1 MGKDHGVVNNER
13 VTVRNVAYRQ
23 LHSHL
28 TLHYWAYNTKRI
40 VPTYIDVVAW
50 KHAEKV
56 TQFSSSVTR
65 KWTNRFLVEPWTD
78 PFVFLSFLAS
88 LPLASST
95 PLSRV
100 FNRENSPTVLIR
112 INSKNSHF
120 ANFLRPPLSRNLE
133 PRTKISFSPRSKN
146 RENRKWGNTRTK
158 NNWKKWVEFIRK
170 RSFRKFYLRFTFRVP
185 RLSITDNFL
194 DSPPF
199 RHTTQWLEVVSLL
212 PRDTI
217 KNLLTRFNKKV

>member
-56 TQFSSSVTR
+56 TQFSSSVTLEEEENER
-65 KWTNRFLVEPWTD
+65 IGFSSNPEQILLFFYRFSLRFRRDASQSRFQSRELTD
-78 PFVFLSFLAS
+78 RVNPNKFQEFSFRQ
-88 LPLASST
+88 LP
-95 PLSRV
+95 
-100 FNRENSPTVLIR
+100 SP
-112 INSKNSHF
+112 
-120 ANFLRPPLSRNLE
+120 PPLFRNLE

-158 NNWKKWVEFIRK
+158 NNWKK
-170 RSFRKFYLRFTFRVP
+170 
-185 RLSITDNFL
+185 
-194 DSPPF
+194 
-199 RHTTQWLEVVSLL
+199 
-212 PRDTI
+212 
-217 KNLLTRFNKKV
+217 